1 MIFFTNLFTLEG
13 KNPEENQ
20 YVYMFLLLMKTL
32 RRTGT
37 YLPSEDSFYV
47 MADADTAN
55 ILFQIEIDFL
65 EKVEYIIYPR
75 PKTLLEG
82 ASNRYTFFK
91 RVYKPDIVAM
101 YLDLDMIC
109 CRQFRPQLP
118 ADTIAVFPEGGH
130 EDPNYCALKPL
141 DHPGISSGFWFI
153 RIGPKTAALMES
165 ILALISEHPGD
176 FYTLEQP
183 HFNAA
188 ITKESPVVF
197 LKPGLISFN
206 ASEDDISEAHF
217 INLAGEP
224 GNGAG
229 HFLRMLNCFLSA
241 L

>member
-1 MIFFTNLFTLEG
+1 M
-13 KNPEENQ
+13 
-20 YVYMFLLLMKTL
+20 YMFFLLMKTL
-32 RRTGT
+32 ERTGT
-37 YLPSEDSFYV
+37 YQSDKDSVYL
-47 MADADTAN
+47 MADKDTAE
-55 ILFQIEIDFL
+55 IVKEIDQDFVNSL
-65 EKVEYIIYPR
+65 TIITIPR

-82 ASNRYTFFK
+82 ISRRYEFF
-91 RVYKPDIVAM
+91 RHVYEPDTVVM

-109 CRQFRPQLP
+109 CRQFRPQIQ
-118 ADTIAVFPEGGH
+118 ADTLAVYAEGSN
-130 EDPNYCALKPL
+130 EDPNYCAVKPL
-141 DHPGISSGFWFI
+141 DHPGLSAGFWFV

-176 FYTLEQP
+176 FYTVEQP

-197 LKPGLISFN
+197 IKPGLISFN
-206 ASEDDISEAHF
+206 ASEDDISGAHF

-241 L
+241 I